1 MKIILAVLLSL
12 FCFGISAQKVVG
24 YNAENNDRV
33 EIKINNEVSTESE
46 FKQVENKIRVEND
59 GEKTQVS
66 TETKQLDSTSSSY
79 TLTPIRSQQAREN
92 MSEVA
97 NRVEE
102 MLNARI
108 ENQGIGQQVREI
120 ARVQNQ
126 AQERI
131 ENQLQKIEKR
141 SGLVKKIIG
150 PDFKA
155 IKNME
160 QLIVENQERI
170 DELKNL
176 SSQLNEEESLEIE
189 EMIVS
194 LEEQNLSLKE
204 KISQERESTSL
215 FGWLFKIFS

>member
-1 MKIILAVLLSL
+1 
-12 FCFGISAQKVVG
+12 
-24 YNAENNDRV
+24 
-33 EIKINNEVSTESE
+33 
-46 FKQVENKIRVEND
+46 
-59 GEKTQVS
+59 
-66 TETKQLDSTSSSY
+66 
-79 TLTPIRSQQAREN
+79 

-126 AQERI
+126 TQERI

-160 QLIVENQERI
+160 QLVVENQERI